1 MWAKGKVVMGIKTKR
16 IVLRH
21 LFINLS
27 SALFVRMTK
36 MTRRDRKA
44 LTTHRLIDSNLVF
57 FSSSFLF
64 FPHS

>member
-21 LFINLS
+21 SFIHLS

-36 MTRRDRKA
+36 MTRRDWKA
-44 LTTHRLIDSNLVF
+44 LTLSNLSVKKAF
-57 FSSSFLF
+57 EV
-64 FPHS
+64 P

>member
-21 LFINLS
+21 SFIHLS

-44 LTTHRLIDSNLVF
+44 LTLQNLSVKKAF
-57 FSSSFLF
+57 EV
-64 FPHS
+64 P

>member
-21 LFINLS
+21 SFIHLS

-36 MTRRDRKA
+36 MTRRDWKA
-44 LTTHRLIDSNLVF
+44 LTLPNLSV
-57 FSSSFLF
+57 
-64 FPHS
+64 

>member
-21 LFINLS
+21 SFIHLS

-44 LTTHRLIDSNLVF
+44 LTLPNLSVKKAF
-57 FSSSFLF
+57 EV
-64 FPHS
+64 P